1 MNIPDGN
8 RRLKFIQTTERQD
21 KVIPIE
27 TKLIPIETKLIPIE
41 TKLIP
46 IGTKKKFSGKTS
58 KTDLI

>member
-27 TKLIPIETKLIPIE
+27 TKLIPI
-41 TKLIP
+41 
-46 IGTKKKFSGKTS
+46 GTKKKFSGKTS

>member
-27 TKLIPIETKLIPIE
+27 TKLIPIETKLIPI
-41 TKLIP
+41 
-46 IGTKKKFSGKTS
+46 GTKKKFSGKTS
-58 KTDLI
+58 KTNLI